1 MTLATLVHVDNISS
15 TLTQSQHYFDTF
27 KQESYYSS
35 YVIISY
41 EILKTFLHKILTID
55 TSWVSC
61 RVTVVS
67 WKSNLYFSFVIAVL

>member
-1 MTLATLVHVDNISS
+1 MTLATLVHVDNMSS
-15 TLTQSQHYFDTF
+15 TLTQCQHYFDTF
-27 KQESYYSS
+27 KQEPYYSS

-41 EILKTFLHKILTID
+41 EILKTFLHKILAID

-67 WKSNLYFSFVIAVL
+67 WKSNLYFSFAIAVL